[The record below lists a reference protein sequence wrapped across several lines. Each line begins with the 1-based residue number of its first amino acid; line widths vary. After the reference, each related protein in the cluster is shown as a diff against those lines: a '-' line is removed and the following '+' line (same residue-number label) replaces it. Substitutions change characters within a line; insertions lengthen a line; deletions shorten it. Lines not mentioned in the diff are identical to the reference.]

1 MEVLQVKH
9 IIVAGHYNCGGVN
22 AALGNKSLGLI
33 DAWLRGLKEVRAKYK
48 DELEGL
54 GEKERSD
61 RLVELNVY
69 EQVRSVLKNANVQ
82 QAVEERGLEVHG
94 WVFDVGT
101 GVCKELRVPE
111 DPDVE
116 VFKVMYS

>member
-1 MEVLQVKH
+1 M
-9 IIVAGHYNCGGVN
+9 N
-22 AALGNKSLGLI
+22 AALGNKKLGLI
-33 DAWLRGLKEVRAKYK
+33 DSWLRTLREVRAKYK
-48 DELEGL
+48 GELEGL
-54 GEKERSD
+54 SEKERSD

-82 QAVEERGLEVHG
+82 EAVEERGLEVHG

-111 DPDVE
+111 DPDCE
-116 VFKVMYS
+116 VFKVL